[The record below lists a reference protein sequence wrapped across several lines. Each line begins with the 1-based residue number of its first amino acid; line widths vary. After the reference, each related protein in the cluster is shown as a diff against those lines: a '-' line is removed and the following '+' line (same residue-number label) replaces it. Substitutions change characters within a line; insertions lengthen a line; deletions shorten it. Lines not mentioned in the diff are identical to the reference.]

1 MYMYIVRMQLLCTT
15 CTVYM
20 YNHAYVIVHV
30 VQYVFIIQCNAK
42 HFWHAGAI
50 PLVVQSYACIYSG
63 LCNTITNVYTHSDM
77 LLLDI
82 VVI

>member
-1 MYMYIVRMQLLCTT
+1 M
-15 CTVYM
+15 YM

-42 HFWHAGAI
+42 YFWRAVI
-50 PLVVQSYACIYSG
+50 PLVVQSYACTVDY
-63 LCNTITNVYTHSDM
+63 NTITNVYTHSDL